1 MFKQVKNFNEPYVKE
16 KEGKI
21 FVDYNLANY
30 EIVNYKIVNNIYQC
44 QANVISEQRQSGCE
58 ISDDTS
64 YIAPEKIQLMAQYK
78 LPFKELFELYCLILD
93 NEPQFTLT
101 PDYRLEL
108 IVYRNPLVKEAYDK
122 LGREEVRRMNHHQ
135 SNIKRKLIEI
145 SYKSNDYK
153 IVELINATFSH
164 QTAIPAKKVKEELQ
178 KIYNQL
184 GMENRKAK
192 ATDLEN

>member
-1 MFKQVKNFNEPYVKE
+1 MWNSTYTQIKH
-16 KEGKI
+16 G
-21 FVDYNLANY
+21 
-30 EIVNYKIVNNIYQC
+30 
-44 QANVISEQRQSGCE
+44 
-58 ISDDTS
+58 
-64 YIAPEKIQLMAQYK
+64 
-78 LPFKELFELYCLILD
+78 KELFELYCLILD

-145 SYKSNDYK
+145 SYKSNDNK
-153 IVELINATFSH
+153 IVELINTIFSH
-164 QTAIPAKKVKEELQ
+164 QKAIPAKKVKEELQ

-184 GMENRKAK
+184 GMGNRTAK